1 MISHDDTVMSSS
13 ADSKCSISY
22 EILLGLLC
30 SPSRS
35 VRSPGKTPPVG
46 LRYLAEHRLRD
57 PNQTQC
63 PPPGPALAVNGG
75 FANQTNRISPANTH
89 VIIMK

>member
-13 ADSKCSISY
+13 ADSKCPVSN

-35 VRSPGKTPPVG
+35 VRRPGKTAPTG
-46 LRYLAEHRLRD
+46 LRLLAKHRSRH

-75 FANQTNRISPANTH
+75 FANQTNKISPANTH

>member
-1 MISHDDTVMSSS
+1 MKFS
-13 ADSKCSISY
+13 
-22 EILLGLLC
+22 LGLLY

-35 VRSPGKTPPVG
+35 VRRSGKTAPTG
-46 LRYLAEHRLRD
+46 LRYLAKHRSRN

-75 FANQTNRISPANTH
+75 FANQTNKISPANTH